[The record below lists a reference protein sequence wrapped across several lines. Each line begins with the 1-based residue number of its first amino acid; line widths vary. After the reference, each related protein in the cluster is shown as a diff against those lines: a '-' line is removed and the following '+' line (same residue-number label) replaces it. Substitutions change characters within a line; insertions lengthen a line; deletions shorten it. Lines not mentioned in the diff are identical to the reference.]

1 MSATRSRSRA
11 LTEEER
17 SERRAQERRQMQAAV
32 DALRSGEGWQRWLRV
47 RRHFH
52 SYSLHNQL
60 LIANQCPEAT
70 RVAGFR
76 AWLKLGYAVRK
87 GERGIR
93 IWAPCP
99 PSKRQIAEWK
109 QAGADPHERPPTYFR
124 LVAVFDRSQVDPLP
138 DFPGGPIELEPPSE
152 PTSGDGLAQLF
163 DPLVQF
169 GSSLGITVAVEP
181 VPGAASGYLEPA
193 TDRLVIDV
201 QSDSFSA
208 NAQVQTLIHELAHA
222 LVRRDRRPEDPKLPY
237 AEEEVVVES
246 VAFAVCASL
255 GLDTSPSSIPYIAG
269 WGERSDDEPIER
281 YAALI
286 DRLARRIEAA
296 FEPDHAHDSATSP
309 ATDLYRDRSAWPAS
323 AGPAETEGPGF
334 QGEPR
339 SVCGS
344 SPAASKSLPI
354 ASSHAPLPCP
364 TIRPRS

>member
-1 MSATRSRSRA
+1 MSATRSRSRP

-17 SERRAQERRQMQAAV
+17 SARRAQERRQMQEAV
-32 DALRSGEGWQRWLRV
+32 DALRTSDGWQRWLRV

-52 SYSLHNQL
+52 AYSLHNQL

-109 QAGADPHERPPTYFR
+109 QGGADPHQKPPTYFK

-152 PTSGDGLAQLF
+152 PTGGDGLAQLF
-163 DPLVQF
+163 DPLVEF
-169 GSSLGITVAVEP
+169 GCSLGLAVEVEP
-181 VPGAASGYLEPA
+181 VPGAAQGYLEPA

-201 QSDSFSA
+201 RSDSFSA
-208 NAQVQTLIHELAHA
+208 NAQVQTLVHELAHA
-222 LVRRDRRPEDPKLPY
+222 LVRRDRQPKDPKLPY
-237 AEEEVVVES
+237 AEEEVVAES
-246 VAFAVCASL
+246 VAFAVCDSL
-255 GLDTSPSSIPYIAG
+255 GLDTSGASIPYIAG

-286 DRLARRIEAA
+286 DRLAHRLE
-296 FEPDHAHDSATSP
+296 EVV
-309 ATDLYRDRSAWPAS
+309 L
-323 AGPAETEGPGF
+323 
-334 QGEPR
+334 
-339 SVCGS
+339 
-344 SPAASKSLPI
+344 PAAL
-354 ASSHAPLPCP
+354 AEA
-364 TIRPRS
+364 

>member
-1 MSATRSRSRA
+1 
-11 LTEEER
+11 
-17 SERRAQERRQMQAAV
+17 MQKAV
-32 DALRSGEGWQRWLRV
+32 DALRSSEGWRRWLRV

-76 AWLKLGYAVRK
+76 AWLALGYGVRR

-99 PSKRQIAEWK
+99 PAKRQLAEWR
-109 QAGADPHERPPTYFR
+109 QSGANPNEKPPTHFK

-138 DFPGGPIELEPPSE
+138 EFLGGALELEPPSE
-152 PTSGDGLAQLF
+152 PVNGDGLAHLF
-163 DPLVQF
+163 EPLVGF
-169 GSSLGITVAVEP
+169 GRSLGLSVDVEP
-181 VPGAASGYLEPA
+181 VPGAANGYLEPA
-193 TDRLVIDV
+193 TDHLVIDV
-201 QSDSFSA
+201 QSEAFSA
-208 NAQVQTLIHELAHA
+208 NAQVQTLVHELAHA
-222 LVRRDRRPEDPKLPY
+222 LVRGDRRPEDPKLPY

-286 DRLARRIEAA
+286 DRLAHRLE
-296 FEPDHAHDSATSP
+296 DVVLST
-309 ATDLYRDRSAWPAS
+309 
-323 AGPAETEGPGF
+323 G
-334 QGEPR
+334 
-339 SVCGS
+339 C
-344 SPAASKSLPI
+344 
-354 ASSHAPLPCP
+354 
-364 TIRPRS
+364 